1 MESRCD
7 KILEDIAREHLNLET
22 LQTRNSDSLDFKEQS
37 VWAIKKA
44 LLEAFDAGY
53 RLCAEAR
60 G

>member
-7 KILEDIAREHLNLET
+7 KILEDIARDYLNLET

-37 VWAIKKA
+37 VWAIKQA